1 MAYTLAIPDRMRR
14 RTLGYLKQNWIDFE
28 ESPSMEGF
36 FDIIFPDMDEYDFR
50 DITNKL
56 KQQGVTIIGADK
68 QLTNKSIMK
77 LSDLMNEQNITEDES
92 DIIEDLKRILK
103 TWETKEYD
111 SPEDRYQ
118 EYFLDIQE
126 LVEDYEEEMVL
137 NKPDLTNLSEA
148 RKRKFIRKE
157 LKRLM
162 Q

>member
-77 LSDLMNEQNITEDES
+77 FQI
-92 DIIEDLKRILK
+92 
-103 TWETKEYD
+103 
-111 SPEDRYQ
+111 
-118 EYFLDIQE
+118 
-126 LVEDYEEEMVL
+126 
-137 NKPDLTNLSEA
+137 
-148 RKRKFIRKE
+148 
-157 LKRLM
+157 
-162 Q
+162 

>member
-1 MAYTLAIPDRMRR
+1 MYTLGIPDRQKR
-14 RTLGYLKQNWIDFE
+14 RTLGYLKQNWINFE